1 MPRYNTFVVRIWTS
15 NDNGLHGQI
24 THVLTQEKRD
34 FLDLDLMLKFIL
46 ENIYP
51 NEGSAEL
58 GEEGKESGGEP

>member
-1 MPRYNTFVVRIWTS
+1 MPQYNTFVVRIWTS

-51 NEGSAEL
+51 QVESAEF
-58 GEEGKESGGEP
+58 GEEGEESRGEP